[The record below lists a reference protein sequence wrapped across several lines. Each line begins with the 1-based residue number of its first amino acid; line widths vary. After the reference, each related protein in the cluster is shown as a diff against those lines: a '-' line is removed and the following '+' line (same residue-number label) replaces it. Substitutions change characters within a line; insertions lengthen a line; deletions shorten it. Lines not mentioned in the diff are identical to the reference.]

1 MSLLSAYQDLITS
14 EHRGKPKYE
23 ATVTALLQPVKD
35 IFEIGVY
42 MDDFFDLDE
51 ATGAQEDVL
60 GQIVGQSRQMPFELI
75 ATGTNVLD
83 NEDYRTLLK
92 AKIAKNLWKGGIAD
106 LEETWQNLFGER
118 IKIKD
123 NQDMTI
129 EVQLTDV
136 PTVAVQELILRGQ
149 VVPKPQ
155 SVGLNYNVIRQDDSK
170 IYFGGMPSR
179 HKRFTVGPA
188 RPTNQK
194 ANITTYYGGYGSTHQ
209 RITVSIRRATGGN
222 VTTTTYS
229 GGYGN
234 LYKKIIVTQVREE

>member
-1 MSLLSAYQDLITS
+1 M
-14 EHRGKPKYE
+14 
-23 ATVTALLQPVKD
+23 ATVTALLQPSND
-35 IFEIGVY
+35 IFELGVY
-42 MDDFFDLDE
+42 IDDYFDLDE
-51 ATGAQEDVL
+51 ATGAQEDVI
-60 GQIVGQSRQMPFELI
+60 GEIVGQSRQMPFELI

-136 PTVAVQELILRGQ
+136 PTEAVQELILRGQ

-155 SVGLNYNVIRQDDSK
+155 SVGLNYNVIRDLNST
-170 IYFGGMPSR
+170 IYEGGRISQ
-179 HKRFTVGPA
+179 HKRFEVWPL
-188 RPTNQK
+188 RPTDQTV
-194 ANITTYYGGYGSTHQ
+194 TTPIYVGSTWSTHHRYEVRQ
-209 RITVSIRRATGGN
+209 EPPTDQTVSIGKFFGAVGSR
-222 VTTTTYS
+222 
-229 GGYGN
+229 
-234 LYKKIIVTQVREE
+234 YKKYTVSQEEE